1 MNGRKPM
8 DTFLRKAISVEK
20 ALDLVLKNIRM
31 MSTEQ
36 VPFMQSIGR
45 TLAVELK
52 ASQPIPH
59 FRRSGMDGFAVR
71 AADTHGA
78 SVNHPVTLSIVDN
91 IPAGKVSDKKLGPK
105 QCMRIMTGGAVPD
118 GADAVIKYEMTEEEI
133 GSDAEILCKVKGSVR
148 VGENVSPIGE
158 ELKQDETV
166 LKAGATIGAGEMGL
180 LAMFGVDS
188 VCVYKQPRVA
198 IIATGAE
205 LLRIDEPLQP
215 GRIRNSNA
223 YMLAGAVIEY
233 GGIPFILDH
242 IPDDVDL
249 ARQMILKAISEYD
262 VIVTTGGVSVGDHD
276 ILYDLTQEWDGELKF
291 NKVLMRPGTPTTFG
305 VWHDKPIFALS
316 GNPSACYVGSRL
328 FLRPALRAM
337 MGGSLGPEP
346 RISATLTEDYKKS
359 DRSTRFVRGV
369 MSEQGGKLVATPA
382 QNDRSSATVSIRDA
396 NCLIV
401 LPGSPEGYTAG
412 AQIEVIPMKEIHS

>member
-1 MNGRKPM
+1 MNGRKSM

-20 ALDLVLKNIRM
+20 ALDLVLENIHM

-36 VPFMQSIGR
+36 VPLMQSIGR

-71 AADTHGA
+71 SEDTQGA
-78 SVNHPVTLSIVDN
+78 SVNNPVTLSIIDN
-91 IPAGKVSDKKLGPK
+91 IPAGKVSAKKLAPG
-105 QCMRIMTGGAVPD
+105 QCIRIMTGGAVPD

-133 GSDAEILCKVKGSVR
+133 LTQDTFLCKVKGSVR
-148 VGENVSPIGE
+148 KGENMSPIGE
-158 ELKQDETV
+158 ELKQNETV
-166 LKAGATIGAGEMGL
+166 LEAGATIGVGEMGL

-188 VCVYKQPRVA
+188 VHVYKQPRVA

-205 LLRIDEPLQP
+205 LLRVDQAIQP

-223 YMLAGAVIEY
+223 YMLAAAVTEY
-233 GGIPFILDH
+233 GGIPFVLDH
-242 IPDDVDL
+242 IPDDVEL
-249 ARQMILKAISEYD
+249 AKQMILDAIPKYD

-276 ILYDLTQEWDGELKF
+276 ILYDLTKEWDGELKF

-328 FLRPALRAM
+328 FLRPALKAM
-337 MGGSLGPEP
+337 MGGPLGPEP
-346 RISATLTEDYKKS
+346 RIAATLTQDYKKS
-359 DRSTRFVRGV
+359 DRCTRFVRGIV
-369 MSEQGGKLVATPA
+369 SEQDGKLVAAPVG
-382 QNDRSSATVSIRDA
+382 NDRSSATVSIRDA
-396 NCLIV
+396 NCLIC
-401 LPGSPEGYTAG
+401 LPGSPQGYAAG
-412 AQIEVIPMKEIHS
+412 MQIEVIPIKEIHS